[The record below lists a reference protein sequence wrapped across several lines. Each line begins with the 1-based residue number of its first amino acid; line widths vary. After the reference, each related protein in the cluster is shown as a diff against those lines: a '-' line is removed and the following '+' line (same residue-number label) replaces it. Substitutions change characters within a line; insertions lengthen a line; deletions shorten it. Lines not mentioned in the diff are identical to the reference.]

1 VHRGLGS
8 AFAARDILVVDY
20 EATLRDLLTNALVI
34 EDYDVRFA
42 EGSETAFKILKNGVR
57 IANPLLSSLMP
68 CLFLYSCLSYNG
80 GYQSFSHYFLT
91 CPAASSTSTGRYQ
104 YTDRI
109 EIIVTVYVKEG
120 APFS

>member
-1 VHRGLGS
+1 LGS

-20 EATLRDLLTNALVI
+20 EATLRDLLKNALVI
-34 EDYDVRFA
+34 EGYDVRFA

-57 IANPLLSSLMP
+57 YSQPPAFLPNALLVS
-68 CLFLYSCLSYNG
+68 LFLLNYNG
-80 GYQSFSHYFLT
+80 GYQSFSYYFLT
-91 CPAASSTSTGRYQ
+91 CLTASSTSTGRYQ

-109 EIIVTVYVKEG
+109 EIIVTTYVKAG